1 MLSCSI
7 FWFNMKKLLLLLLVG
22 LVYFANATEATVILE
37 GKVYDAETKDP
48 LPGATVQIL
57 EIPKGT
63 FTDVKGRFRLSN
75 VPLQQISIKV
85 SYIGYQASLINLDP
99 KKERELEVP
108 LYPEVKATQEVTVE
122 AVRSRDNEAAILNI
136 KKTSSYVA
144 DGISFSEIKRMADKS
159 LSSALKR
166 ISGVSMYNDFV
177 LVRGTSERY
186 SNATLNGVVLPS
198 TEADKKVF
206 SFDLFPSDFVE
217 NVTLVKS
224 FTPDLPGNFAGGIVQ
239 LNTIDFPYGTT
250 LKVALASSHNTNLFF
265 KRNEFISYP
274 GGRLDWLGIDDGT
287 RKLPDGFPANRT
299 EFNQLLN
306 LANNPYDTTGAAQ
319 KFEKLARSFEN
330 KTLKQ
335 QRRTITPFD
344 NRNIA
349 LQYATSFDVS
359 DFLIGITANGLFSS
373 ESTSQ
378 LIQRN
383 TYLSN
388 FDTLYTASGGKF
400 IRSVNLGGLLNLSL
414 KTPSSQI
421 FTLKTSLVNNTDDE
435 ILTLD
440 GSDLGYQFLEF
451 KSRSMRYLQKTLFT
465 TSVQGN
471 NFINSLNLKFDWT
484 ANFSKLTRYEPD
496 YRRFRF
502 SRSLFDARQDPT
514 VPFILELLSNQ
525 QGDGTRAGRF
535 YANLDEEKISFITNF
550 EKTFGLTKVKFGFLF
565 DKTDRSFNARSITIT
580 ASPFLSED
588 IYQLLSEY
596 DNIDRILDP
605 ANFRYDDGL
614 RLGEDSRLSDS
625 YYGNERLIAG
635 YFMIDQR
642 FSLFDISMRFVGG
655 IRFESNLI
663 RLRSHNINDQPVQID
678 YPTNDLLPSLNLI
691 VMTTKNSNLRASI
704 SRTLARPSFREF
716 APFAFYDYYE
726 LCLVQGNPN
735 LKRALITNIDLR
747 YELFPTLN
755 EIYSVGLFYKSFVD
769 AIEETIFPQQ
779 SELTRT
785 FANANGI
792 AKNYGVEFEFR
803 KNLGFLWDDLK
814 DLSLMTN
821 LTLIWSR
828 IEVNQGGIGTKD
840 ERPMWGQ
847 SPYTFNVGLF
857 YQNQSTGTSF
867 SITYNTFGKRIVRVS
882 QVGVYQTN
890 DPHVYE
896 IPQNYLDFAL
906 IQKLASFDLKLSIK
920 NLLNARTIYEQ
931 NGKTWGINR
940 FGTTLSISL
949 SYSIF

>member
-1 MLSCSI
+1 
-7 FWFNMKKLLLLLLVG
+7 MKKLVLFILVG
-22 LVYFANATEATVILE
+22 WAYFAYSSEATFTLE
-37 GKVYDAETKDP
+37 GKVFDAETNEP
-48 LPGATVQIL
+48 LPGATVQIV

-85 SYIGYQASLINLDP
+85 SYIGYQASLINIDP

-108 LYPEVKATQEVTVE
+108 LYPEIKATQEVTVE
-122 AVRSRDNEAAILNI
+122 AVRSRDNETAILNL
-136 KKTSSYVA
+136 KKNSSNLA
-144 DGISFSEIKRMADKS
+144 DGISLTEIKRMADNS

-224 FTPDLPGNFAGGIVQ
+224 FTPDMPGNFAGGIVQ
-239 LNTIDFPYGTT
+239 LNTVDFPVGTS
-250 LKVALASSHNTNLFF
+250 LKVSIASSQNSNLLF
-265 KRNEFISYP
+265 KRNGFLSYP
-274 GGRLDWLGIDDGT
+274 GGKLDWLGIDDGT
-287 RKLPDGFPANRT
+287 RKLPDGFPSNRT
-299 EFNQLLN
+299 EFNQLLS
-306 LANNPYDTTGAAQ
+306 LANNPFDTTGAVQ
-319 KFEKLARSFEN
+319 KFEKLARAFQN

-335 QRRTITPFD
+335 QQRTITPFD
-344 NRNIA
+344 NRNFA

-359 DFLIGITANGLFSS
+359 DYLIGITANGLFSS
-373 ESTSQ
+373 ENNAQ
-378 LIQRN
+378 IIQRN

-388 FDTLYTASGGKF
+388 FDTMYKASGGKY
-400 IRSVNLGGLLNLSL
+400 IRSANLGGLLNLSF

-421 FTLKTSLVNNTDDE
+421 YTLKTSIVNNTDDE

-451 KSRSMRYLQKTLFT
+451 KTRSMHYTQKTLFT
-465 TSVQGN
+465 TSLQGN
-471 NFINSLNLKFDWT
+471 NVIIPLNLKFDWT
-484 ANFSKLTRYEPD
+484 ANYSKLNRYEPD

-502 SRSLFDARQDPT
+502 SRSLFNAQYDPT
-514 VPFILELLSNQ
+514 TPFVLELLFNQ

-535 YANLDEEKISFITNF
+535 FANLDEEKLSFLSNF
-550 EKTFGLTKVKFGFLF
+550 ERTFGSTKVKFGILF
-565 DKTDRSFNARSITIT
+565 DNTRRNFNARSITIT
-580 ASPFLSED
+580 ASPYLSED

-596 DNIDRILDP
+596 DNIDKILDP
-605 ANFRYDDGL
+605 ANFRYEDGL
-614 RLGEDSRLSDS
+614 RIGEDSRLSDS
-625 YYGNERLIAG
+625 YNGDERQIAG
-635 YFMIDQR
+635 YLMIDQR
-642 FSLFDISMRFVGG
+642 FNLFDISMRFVGG

-663 RLRSHNINDQPVQID
+663 QLRSHNINDQPVQLD
-678 YPTNDLLPSLNLI
+678 YLTNDFLPSFNLI
-691 VMTTKNSNLRASI
+691 VMTSKNSNLRASV

-747 YELFPTLN
+747 YEIFPSLN
-755 EIYSVGLFYKSFVD
+755 ELYSVGLFYKSFVD

-785 FANANGI
+785 FANANGV
-792 AKNYGVEFEFR
+792 AKNFGIEVELR
-803 KNLGFLWDDLK
+803 KNLGFLWSALQN
-814 DLSLMTN
+814 LSLTTN
-821 LTLIWSR
+821 VTFIHSR
-828 IEVNQGGIGTKD
+828 VEVDQGGKGTTD
-840 ERPMWGQ
+840 VRPMWGQ
-847 SPYTFNVGLF
+847 SPYTVNVGLF
-857 YQNQSTGTSF
+857 YQNQTTGTSF
-867 SITYNTFGKRIVRVS
+867 SLTYNTYGKRIVRVS

-896 IPQNYLDFAL
+896 IPQNFLDLAI
-906 IQKLASFDLKLSIK
+906 IQRIAQFDLKLSARNI
-920 NLLNARTIYEQ
+920 LNAKTIYEQ
-931 NGKTWGINR
+931 NGRTWGINR
-940 FGTTLSISL
+940 IGTTFSISL
-949 SYSIF
+949 SYSIL